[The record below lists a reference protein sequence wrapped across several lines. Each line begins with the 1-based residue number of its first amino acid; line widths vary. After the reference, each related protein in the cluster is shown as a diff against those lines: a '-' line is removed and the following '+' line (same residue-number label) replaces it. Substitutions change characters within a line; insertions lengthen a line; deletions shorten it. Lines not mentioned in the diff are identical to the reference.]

1 MKQSKE
7 MEEIGVYNK
16 FGQNKDKI
24 MEELENMILTFKP
37 RTVLQTAQPGKDI
50 PEIDNGILTGESIR
64 RIKQFIND
72 NFIFKSKETPM
83 GVSQW
88 KEHGKKYGYDKY
100 FHKDCISKEDIRKLR
115 HAFELD
121 DAELV
126 TKRLI
131 IDALNNLLSK
141 NKE

>member
-1 MKQSKE
+1 MKVCNCPKCGGYNI
-7 MEEIGVYNK
+7 EITTSGIICNDCVN
-16 FGQNKDKI
+16 
-24 MEELENMILTFKP
+24 EP
-37 RTVLQTAQPGKDI
+37 I
-50 PEIDNGILTGESIR
+50 PIHTCN
-64 RIKQFIND
+64 
-72 NFIFKSKETPM
+72 
-83 GVSQW
+83 
-88 KEHGKKYGYDKY
+88 
-100 FHKDCISKEDIRKLR
+100 HKDCISKEDIRKLR